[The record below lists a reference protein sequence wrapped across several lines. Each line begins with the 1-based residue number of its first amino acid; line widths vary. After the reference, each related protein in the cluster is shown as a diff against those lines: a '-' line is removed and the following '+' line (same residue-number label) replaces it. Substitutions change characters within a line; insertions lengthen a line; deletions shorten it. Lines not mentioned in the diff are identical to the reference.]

1 MLPNRNEELER
12 FVLSVESDPNV
23 DLNVPDKLKN
33 PHPII
38 KNLNTSTYYTLGFN
52 SKTEKTR
59 ALKGSFDFEVGKSNL
74 KRAKCILDT
83 FIKAVEARGNSF
95 SFESKGTYLNVF
107 EEKIRIRFWEKS
119 KYIDKPNKYGDRE
132 LELSGILSI
141 QYLWIN
147 YSVEKEWSDSPNVK
161 LEEKLGRVIGS
172 LEYIAKKKNVERIE
186 REKRWEAQR
195 IERELIEEQNRL
207 KESEFNKFKELLGS
221 AYRWEKSQMIRA
233 YVSFIKN
240 SSISEEIEDW
250 VQWANEKIDWFDP
263 SISKQDSLLK
273 PFGRFHQALL
283 DGQIKIDSNNIDGL

>member
-12 FVLSVESDPNV
+12 FVLAVETDPIVN
-23 DLNVPDKLKN
+23 LTVPEKLKN
-33 PHPII
+33 PHPMV
-38 KNLNTSTYYTLGFN
+38 KNLDLSTYYTIGYN
-52 SKTEKTR
+52 SKTKKTR
-59 ALKGSFDFEVGKSNL
+59 TPNGSFDLEVGEASL

-83 FIKAVEARGNSF
+83 FIKAVEARGNSIT
-95 SFESKGTYLNVF
+95 SDRDGTYLNAF
-107 EEKIRIRFWEKS
+107 DEKIRIRFWEKS
-119 KYIDKPNKYGDRE
+119 KVVDKSKRIGQRE
-132 LELSGILSI
+132 LELSGVLSI
-141 QYLWIN
+141 QYLRIC
-147 YSVEKEWSDSPNVK
+147 YYIEKEWSDTPNVK

-172 LEYIAKKKNVERIE
+172 LEYFAKQENLERIE
-186 REKRWEAQR
+186 RENRWEAQR

-207 KESEFNKFKELLGS
+207 KESEFNKFKELLGC